1 MATLELRGKY
11 FTLFLS
17 GDEEVGD
24 PRSTPLFGDMPQSY
38 YYRGEGIV
46 SGNARPL
53 NQFLFLTAPTERHQP
68 LNSAAL
74 LTPEP
79 FDGLDGLS
87 RDAVIEL
94 LGRDIDRIIDALCD
108 ETRLEI
114 DRQRLRQA
122 TNNVPRHRR
131 LLPTIRFNPLSRD
144 FLARHLLRKTPL
156 AFGVL

>member
-1 MATLELRGKY
+1 M
-11 FTLFLS
+11 
-17 GDEEVGD
+17 
-24 PRSTPLFGDMPQSY
+24 
-38 YYRGEGIV
+38 
-46 SGNARPL
+46 

-68 LNSAAL
+68 LNAATL

-114 DRQRLRQA
+114 DRQRVRQ
-122 TNNVPRHRR
+122 TTDKVPRHRM
-131 LLPTIRFNPLSRD
+131 LLATIRFNPLSRD
-144 FLARHLLRKTPL
+144 FLVRHLLRKTPL
-156 AFGVL
+156 VFGII